1 MVPAGSIPALQALV
15 SQQLQE
21 VAMECDVELCR
32 ELCEAFLRR
41 YTDDPEMPNDV
52 KQFQWLATHEFHTRL
67 RDGEISFTEFGVII
81 DMILS
86 Y

>member
-1 MVPAGSIPALQALV
+1 MTPESVHVDI
-15 SQQLQE
+15 E
-21 VAMECDVELCR
+21 FCR

-41 YTDDPEMPNDV
+41 YTNDPEMPNSV
-52 KQFQWLATHEFHTRL
+52 KEFQWLATHEFNTRF
-67 RDGEISFTEFGVII
+67 RNGEISNAEFGVII